1 MVIREYNMS
10 VILYPQDNGSY
21 TIICPELP
29 RCFSEGKTVTE
40 ALENIRSL
48 IAEFLPERINESP
61 EDEEL
66 LRAGLCM
73 KGKMYQEMTV
83 TVDDAGKVAFPSSAL
98 AHAVGAEG

>member
-1 MVIREYNMS
+1 MAIREYNMS

-21 TIICPELP
+21 TAICPELP
-29 RCFSEGKTVTE
+29 RCFSEGKNVTE
-40 ALENIRSL
+40 ALENIRGL
-48 IAEFLPERINESP
+48 ISEFLPAHISASP

-66 LRAGLCM
+66 LRVGLCM

-83 TVDDAGKVAFPSSAL
+83 TVDEAGEVGFPSSAF